1 MNSSYNA
8 IPQLTLKEAVAI
20 KQPNSSSGNQIDYD
34 SSALEVLTQLSKVTP
49 ATTRSNTYIK
59 QANQQMIERAVR
71 MLFVVNQE
79 QRLQGIITSNDILG
93 EKPIQFAQRV
103 NCSTTD
109 IQVEDLMTPLGK
121 IQILDHSDVE
131 QASVGDVVETLKRSG
146 RHHALVAEQQP
157 DGQLLI
163 SGIFSLSH
171 ISRLMNTQVD
181 VVEVANTFAEL
192 EQALHH

>member
-1 MNSSYNA
+1 
-8 IPQLTLKEAVAI
+8 
-20 KQPNSSSGNQIDYD
+20 
-34 SSALEVLTQLSKVTP
+34 
-49 ATTRSNTYIK
+49 
-59 QANQQMIERAVR
+59 MIERAVR
-71 MLFVVNQE
+71 MLFVVNQD

-103 NCSTTD
+103 SCNTTD

-121 IQILDHSDVE
+121 IQILDQSDIE

-146 RHHALVAEQQP
+146 RHHALVAERQT